1 MNFFDSLMA
10 PLGNQHCAILYY
22 LGVIEFV
29 LASILLVTGV
39 FNLFDK
45 KTRKQGG
52 VLLINSFVMFFV
64 YYIYRIIYSMCV
76 KSL

>member
-1 MNFFDSLMA
+1 MNFFDNLMS

-22 LGVIEFV
+22 LGIIEFV
-29 LASILLVTGV
+29 LASILLVSGV

-45 KTRKQGG
+45 KTRKQGA
-52 VLLINSFVMFFV
+52 VLLMNSFVMFFV